1 MMTDYALLRV
11 TVHETDYAMLS
22 VTLHDDRLCH
32 VECDST

>member
-11 TVHETDYAMLS
+11 IVHETDYAMLS